1 MSGNVVRIDSQG
13 QNGFGTDQSYEA
25 LKAREQ
31 GLSRLLM
38 AYIGAGLA
46 YMLLPGTFLGVWN
59 LIAITNHK
67 AADSISPAWIQAHG
81 HAQIFGWIGSF
92 ILGIGFH
99 SLPTVRRKFAMSA
112 GWICFGI
119 WTPGVLL
126 RWLTNIYLWHWRVL
140 LPVSAVMELA
150 AFLLFFRAVS
160 QHEPAAD
167 GKSRMEPW
175 IWLVVTATI
184 GFLATLLFNAGIA
197 FYLAL
202 NGAGPAIPPA
212 VDQRFLVLCTWGFL
226 APFVWGFSTKWLPIF
241 LGLRDTDIQL
251 LATGLAVTLIG
262 VTAAQFG
269 WIQWASVLVF
279 HGAVF
284 AIIGLHLFRSSVRP
298 PKTGGVHPSFP
309 WFIRSAYAWLLV
321 AGALGIWA
329 SRVQNANGIW
339 GASRHALTVGFLA
352 VMVFSIGQRVL
363 PAFAGMKLL
372 FSPRLMLLCLSLLS
386 FGCLLRVSCEVL
398 AYQDF
403 AAWAWK
409 VLPVSALLELSGV
422 TLFALNLVISFSRR
436 PAHLLR
442 QSSPVVAAHL
452 ARKES

>member
-1 MSGNVVRIDSQG
+1 MPN
-13 QNGFGTDQSYEA
+13 QSFEA

-31 GLSRLLM
+31 GLSRLLI
-38 AYIGAGLA
+38 AYVGAGLA

-59 LIAITNHK
+59 LISISDHR
-67 AADSISPAWIQAHG
+67 AANSISPVWIQAHG

-99 SLPTVRRKFAMSA
+99 SLPTVRRRFAMSA
-112 GWICFGI
+112 GWVCFAL
-119 WTPGVLL
+119 WTLGVLL
-126 RWLTNIYLWHWRVL
+126 RWLTNVYLWHWRVL
-140 LPVSAVMELA
+140 LPLSAVMELT

-160 QHEPAAD
+160 QHEPAQD

-175 IWLVVTATI
+175 IWFVVTATI
-184 GFLATLLFNAGIA
+184 GFLATLVFNFGTSI
-197 FYLAL
+197 YLAL
-202 NGAGPAIPPA
+202 RGTSPAIPPA
-212 VDQRFLVLCTWGFL
+212 MDQRFLVLCTWGFL
-226 APFVWGFSTKWLPIF
+226 VPFVWGFSAKWLPIF
-241 LGLRDTDIQL
+241 LGLRDTDNHL
-251 LATGLAVTLIG
+251 LATALGVNLLG
-262 VTAAQFG
+262 VTAAQIG
-269 WIQWASVLVF
+269 WMQWSAILVF

-284 AIIGLHLFRSSVRP
+284 AIVALRLFQTSIRP
-298 PKTGGVHPSFP
+298 PKTVGVHASFP
-309 WFIRSAYAWLLV
+309 WFVRSAYAWLLV

-329 SRVQNANGIW
+329 SRAQNANGIW

-422 TLFALNLVISFSRR
+422 TLFALNLVVSFSRR